1 MIGFIWSIIS
11 FFYFCIVLTTN
22 ISLIILNLVD
32 NIELGS
38 TKSYKFIN
46 YLITL
51 IYGSLTL
58 LFVAI
63 VRIWTIP
70 GAKLDISSYCIQWIL
85 ITVGELYRQK
95 YLKSLIK

>member
-63 VRIWTIP
+63 VIIWTIP
-70 GAKLDISSYCIQWIL
+70 GAKLAISSYCIQWIL

>member
-1 MIGFIWSIIS
+1 MIYFAWSIIL

-22 ISLIILNLVD
+22 IPLITLKLVD

-51 IYGSLTL
+51 MYGSLTL
-58 LFVAI
+58 LFIAI
-63 VRIWTIP
+63 VIIWTIP
-70 GAKLDISSYCIQWIL
+70 GAKLNISLYCIEWIL
-85 ITVGELYRQK
+85 TTIAQFCRQK
-95 YLKSLIK
+95 YLKSFTK